1 MTDDMNMIPDGDENE
16 EMDYDERAEQIKRE
30 FKPGKTKVVRNEL
43 FTDIKNAFITIRYE
57 SIMFNTACLRCLPDV
72 VYINLVID
80 EEIKMIGARECDP
93 DDKNALRWCVAKNGT
108 RKSRKMSCRD
118 FTKPLYDLM
127 GWDKKCRYK
136 VKGFKIDYG
145 PEGLYIVF
153 DLKVRRIFQER
164 PKKGEEPVDENGNV
178 IKTPVDRKGYLPE
191 DIAGTFG
198 VPMEEVKRE
207 AEQLSMTSFISME
220 DFAAAADNQESGE
233 TPAIDEQDETGEVK
247 PADDDVISPD
257 DE

>member
-1 MTDDMNMIPDGDENE
+1 M
-16 EMDYDERAEQIKRE
+16 
-30 FKPGKTKVVRNEL
+30 
-43 FTDIKNAFITIRYE
+43 
-57 SIMFNTACLRCLPDV
+57 
-72 VYINLVID
+72 
-80 EEIKMIGARECDP
+80 
-93 DDKNALRWCVAKNGT
+93 
-108 RKSRKMSCRD
+108 
-118 FTKPLYDLM
+118 
-127 GWDKKCRYK
+127 
-136 VKGFKIDYG
+136 KGFKIDYG

-178 IKTPVDRKGYLPE
+178 IKTPVDRKGYFPE

-233 TPAIDEQDETGEVK
+233 TPAIDEQDETEEVK